1 MTLNTNIKTTIH
13 YNLDCANGLWE
24 ICDCGAESA
33 WVETSRRSR
42 QRDAFRGFVWK
53 IECSE
58 CGMDYVD
65 FLENNMTQM
74 EIDEAQEDNN

>member
-1 MTLNTNIKTTIH
+1 MTLNTNIKTTTH

-24 ICDCGAESA
+24 ICDCGAHGA
-33 WVETSRRSR
+33 WEDKRVLNLTTMQEKLS
-42 QRDAFRGFVWK
+42 

-58 CGMDYVD
+58 CGLDYAD
-65 FLENNMTQM
+65 FLEDNMTDE